1 LDVATGAAAISL
13 IDAKDVVTEKGDAN
27 DDGKV
32 DVDDVMALAAYLM
45 GKSPIYFNK
54 EAADV
59 DNNSI
64 IDVADI
70 VALVNKLLVK

>member
-1 LDVATGAAAISL
+1 M

-32 DVDDVMALAAYLM
+32 DTDDVMTLAAYLM
-45 GKSPIYFNK
+45 GKSPIYFNE

-59 DNNSI
+59 DNNNK

-70 VALVNKLLVK
+70 VALINKLLEK